1 MGDPITAGLIIGGVL
16 GTASV
21 VEARK
26 SRKDAARARKVQE
39 RSNRLQSGR
48 QAVEQVRQAQI
59 ARADVIQS
67 GENQGVGGSSAV
79 IGGAG
84 SVQSQAGSNIGFAQQ
99 LFNLQQSARRLQD
112 SAALH
117 AGNSQGFATFASLAA
132 NSNFGS
138 STPAPVETA
147 TPDFVRSN

>member
-1 MGDPITAGLIIGGVL
+1 VSAIYTAVVL
-16 GTASV
+16 AAASV
-21 VEARK
+21 FESQK
-26 SRKDAARARKVQE
+26 SRKDARKARMVREK
-39 RSNRLQSGR
+39 SNRLQSGR

-59 ARADVIQS
+59 ARADIIQA

-132 NSNFGS
+132 GNAGG
-138 STPAPVETA
+138 TGARADGGAPVTTA
-147 TPDFVRSN
+147 SPDFVRGG